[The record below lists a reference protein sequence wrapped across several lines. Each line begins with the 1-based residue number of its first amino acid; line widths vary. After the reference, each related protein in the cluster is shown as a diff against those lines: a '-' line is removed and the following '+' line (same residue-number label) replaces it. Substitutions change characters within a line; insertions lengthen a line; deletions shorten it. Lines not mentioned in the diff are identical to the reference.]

1 MIISDIIFVNF
12 GGMMIKN
19 QLKLIVL
26 KKLDDNN
33 LSGYDLI
40 KEIYNSTGSWK
51 PSFGSMY
58 PLLKDLHKNKL
69 VTVKVVNRRK
79 VYSITA
85 SGRKTLKEALA
96 ASQNIIE
103 TMAKEFKM
111 MENICSTY
119 ERKHL
124 DIIIHRIHTNKAMF
138 DGVTDEMDQFQR
150 TLMMLFTH
158 GKFKSKEQDIKNILN
173 DAISKLKKL

>member
-1 MIISDIIFVNF
+1 ML
-12 GGMMIKN
+12 KN

-26 KKLDDNN
+26 KKLESKS

-58 PLLKDLHKNKL
+58 PLLKELYSNKL
-69 VTVKVVNRRK
+69 VTFKVVNRKK
-79 VYSITA
+79 VYSITTL
-85 SGRKTLKEALA
+85 GRKTLKEALV
-96 ASQNIIE
+96 ASQAVIE

-111 MENICSTY
+111 MENICSAH

-124 DIIIHRIHTNKAMF
+124 DTVIQKIHSDKTIF
-138 DGVTDEMDQFQR
+138 GGFTDEMDQFQR
-150 TLMMLFTH
+150 VMMSLITD
-158 GKFKSKEQDIKNILN
+158 KKIKSKEQEIKNILN
-173 DAISKLKKL
+173 DAITKLKKV

>member
-1 MIISDIIFVNF
+1 ML
-12 GGMMIKN
+12 KN

-26 KKLDDNN
+26 KKLEDKN

-58 PLLKDLHKNKL
+58 PLLKELHTNKL
-69 VTVKVVNRRK
+69 VTFKVVNRKK
-79 VYSITA
+79 VYSITTL
-85 SGRKTLKEALA
+85 GKKTLKEALA
-96 ASQNIIE
+96 ASQTVIE

-111 MENICSTY
+111 MENICNAH

-124 DIIIHRIHTNKAMF
+124 DIVIQKIHGDKALF
-138 DGVTDEMDQFQR
+138 GAFTDEMDQFQR
-150 TLMMLFTH
+150 IMMNFITDKQL
-158 GKFKSKEQDIKNILN
+158 KSREQEIKKILIN
-173 DAISKLKKL
+173 TIIKLKKI

>member
-1 MIISDIIFVNF
+1 ML
-12 GGMMIKN
+12 KN

-26 KKLDDNN
+26 KKLEGKS

-58 PLLKDLHKNKL
+58 PLLKDLHSQKL
-69 VTVKVVNRRK
+69 VTVKIVNRKK
-79 VYSITA
+79 VYSITIL
-85 SGRKTLKEALA
+85 GRKTLKEALA

-111 MENICSTY
+111 MENICSAH

-124 DIIIHRIHTNKAMF
+124 DVVIQKIHGDKALF
-138 DGVTDEMDQFQR
+138 GEFTDEMDQFQR
-150 TLMMLFTH
+150 LMMSLITD
-158 GKFKSKEQDIKNILN
+158 KKIKSKEQDIKKILKE
-173 DAISKLKKL
+173 AIIKIKKL

>member
-1 MIISDIIFVNF
+1 ML
-12 GGMMIKN
+12 KN

-26 KKLDDNN
+26 KKLDDKS

-58 PLLKDLHKNKL
+58 PLLKELHSNNL
-69 VTVKVVNRRK
+69 VTFKIINRKK
-79 VYSITA
+79 VYSIT
-85 SGRKTLKEALA
+85 SLGRKTLKETLA
-96 ASQNIIE
+96 ASQNVIE

-111 MENICSTY
+111 MENICSTH

-124 DIIIHRIHTNKAMF
+124 DTIIHKIHTDKTIF
-138 DGVTDEMDQFQR
+138 GGVTDEMDRFQR
-150 TLMMLFTH
+150 ILMTLMTK
-158 GKFKSKEQDIKNILN
+158 GKFKVREKEIKKILN
-173 DAISKLKKL
+173 ETINKLKKV

>member
-1 MIISDIIFVNF
+1 ML
-12 GGMMIKN
+12 KN

-26 KKLDDNN
+26 KKLEDKS

-40 KEIYNSTGSWK
+40 KEIYNSTGTWK

-58 PLLKDLHKNKL
+58 PLLKELYSNKL
-69 VTVKVVNRRK
+69 VTFKMVNRKK

-85 SGRKTLKEALA
+85 LGRKTLKEVLA

-111 MENICSTY
+111 MENICS
-119 ERKHL
+119 EHEKKHL
-124 DIIIHRIHTNKAMF
+124 DILIQRIHGDKLLF
-138 DGVTDEMDQFQR
+138 GGFTDEMDRFQR
-150 TLMMLFTH
+150 TMMTIILN
-158 GKFKSKEQDIKNILN
+158 KKLKSKEKEIKQILN
-173 DAISKLKKL
+173 DTILRLQKI